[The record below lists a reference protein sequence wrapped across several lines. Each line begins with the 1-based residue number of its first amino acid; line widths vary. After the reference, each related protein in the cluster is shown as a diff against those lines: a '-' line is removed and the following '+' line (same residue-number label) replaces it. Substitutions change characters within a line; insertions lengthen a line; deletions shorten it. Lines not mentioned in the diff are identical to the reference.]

1 MKRLNNMKMKL
12 TPIAAAMALSLASGS
27 AFALQNYYIAAKP
40 YTKMMPDGSS
50 VPMWGYVADPSGTCY
65 NQGSNAARLTCIGN
79 LGTPTMPGPSLEVPV
94 NEVNIQI
101 LLSNG
106 LPEPTSLIIPGQEIP
121 FSATAGGPNGPTWN
135 DGTVGPRTNANQRVR
150 SFGLEAP
157 ANGGRRQYIWNT
169 NRATI
174 FTGTGTFMYTSG
186 THPQKQVY
194 MGLAGLVTKDTPA
207 GEAYPGVSYD
217 NEVTLFYS
225 DIDPAFN
232 AAVAAGTLTTAID
245 RHPTWYLVNG
255 APYQT
260 GLGDIT
266 TGTNGPLTAGQ
277 TTLLRLAST
286 ATDTHVAVMQGMD
299 MTIHAE
305 DGQQYN
311 YQDGSGNP
319 VAATPRKQYSAM
331 LPPAKTKDATIVAPD
346 SGRYAVYDGNG
357 YMTNPSDPAN
367 ETVGDTVGGML
378 RFLSFNAGSNGAPI
392 AVNDAASVVSGF
404 TANIGVL
411 SNDSDPEGDPITI
424 AGFVGP
430 GHVNCM
436 TGIPGGTCS
445 YDATGIPDGMV
456 EMFTYT
462 ISDGTSTSAPA
473 TVTVTVTANQP
484 PMANADA
491 AATDQNVAVAINVIA
506 NDTDPEGQPLSVGS
520 FDAVSTGGQAV
531 SCAGTSCTYT
541 PSGGYT
547 GTDTF
552 TYTATDGVNPSNSA
566 TVTVTVTAPNLAPTA
581 NDDPSETTG
590 INTQLT
596 GIDVLANDTDPEG
609 DPLSIATFDASS
621 TQGGTVGC
629 VTGVTGGTCTYTP
642 PTGFIGTDTFTYTAT
657 DGVNN
662 SGSAT
667 VTVEVTGAGV
677 PALYFSTIGAGAVPG
692 VSGPNDD
699 GDIYTVDS
707 GNVFSRLY
715 DAVTDLGLP
724 NNANIDG
731 MSVNGTT
738 IYLSFAAANT
748 NVPTLG
754 GVPDEDVV
762 AYNTTT
768 GTWSTYFD
776 GSLCGLDASN
786 GRDIDALSVSGG
798 TLYFSTRG
806 GGNGN
811 SVTGV
816 SAPYD
821 DADVYTWSG
830 GASCGRALDG
840 SATGLPGNAD
850 IDGLTVQGGTYY
862 ISFDRNAGTN
872 VPGIGVVQDESVVTY
887 NGANWA
893 MFRTNTGLSSTDS
906 QDVDAIHVP

>member
-1 MKRLNNMKMKL
+1 MEINLKPTVVAVAL
-12 TPIAAAMALSLASGS
+12 TLMTGPV
-27 AFALQNYYIAAKP
+27 FAIDYYLAAKA
-40 YTKMMPDGSS
+40 YTKMMPDGST
-50 VPMWGYVADPSGTCY
+50 VPMWGYVEDSGGACY
-65 NQGSNAARLTCIGN
+65 NAASNLARQTCVN
-79 LGTPTMPGPSLEVPV
+79 ALPGPTGNQTQGPRLIVPPTQTTLRV
-94 NEVNIQI
+94 F
-101 LLSNG
+101 LSNG
-106 LPEPTSLIIPGQEIP
+106 LLEPTSVMIPGQKLPWSNNI
-121 FSATAGGPNGPTWN
+121 NGPTWN
-135 DGTVGPRTNANQRVR
+135 DGTVGPRTNPTQRVR
-150 SFGLEAP
+150 TFGREAN
-157 ANGGRRQYIWNT
+157 ANGGRRAYVWNNFRST
-169 NRATI
+169 SFDRPGSFI
-174 FTGTGTFMYTSG
+174 YHSG

-194 MGLAGLVTKDTPA
+194 MGLSGLVTKDEA
-207 GEAYPGVSYD
+207 MGEAYPGVNYSD
-217 NEVTLFYS
+217 DVVLFYS

-232 AAVAAGTLTTAID
+232 AAVDAGTLSTAMD
-245 RHPTWYLVNG
+245 RHPTWFLVNG
-255 APYQT
+255 EPYVN

-266 TGTNGPLTAGQ
+266 SGTNGLLTAS
-277 TTLLRLAST
+277 TNTLLRLAST

-305 DGQQYN
+305 DGLQYN

-319 VAATPRKQYSAM
+319 VAAAPRKQYSAM
-331 LPPAKTKDATIVAPD
+331 LPPAKTKDATIVAPAN
-346 SGRYAVYDGNG
+346 GRYAVYNGNG
-357 YMTNPSDPAN
+357 YMTNPSDPAD
-367 ETVGDTVGGML
+367 EMVGDTVGGML
-378 RFLSFNAGSNGAPI
+378 RFLSFGAGVNGAPI
-392 AVNDAASVVSGF
+392 AVNDAVSVVSGF
-404 TANIGVL
+404 STNIGVL
-411 SNDSDPEGDPITI
+411 SNDTDPEGDPITI
-424 AGFVGP
+424 AGFAGP
-430 GHVNCM
+430 SNVSCM

-445 YDATGIPDGMV
+445 YDASAVAGGTVDN
-456 EMFTYT
+456 FTYS

-547 GTDTF
+547 GIDTF
-552 TYTATDGVNPSNSA
+552 TYTATDGVNPSNPA

-581 NDDPSETTG
+581 VDDPSETTS

-621 TQGGTVGC
+621 AQGGSVGC

-642 PTGFIGTDTFTYTAT
+642 PTDYIGLDSFTYTAS
-657 DGVNN
+657 DGVNS

-667 VTVEVTGAGV
+667 VTVEVTGAGAPV
-677 PALYFSTIGAGAVPG
+677 FYFSTVGAGAVPG
-692 VSGPNDD
+692 VGSPFDD
-699 GDIYTVDS
+699 GDVYTVD
-707 GNVFSRLY
+707 GAGTFARLINAANGP
-715 DAVTDLGLP
+715 AVPPNIGLP

-731 MSVNGTT
+731 MSVNGDT

-748 NVPTLG
+748 NVPTLN

-776 GSLCGLDASN
+776 GSLCGLNASN

-806 GGNGN
+806 GGNNN

-830 GASCGRALDG
+830 GAGCGRALDG
-840 SATGLPGNAD
+840 SDAGLPGNAD
-850 IDGLTVQGGTYY
+850 IDGLTVQGTTYY
-862 ISFDRNAGTN
+862 ISFDRNGGTN
-872 VPGIGVVQDESVVTY
+872 VPGVGVVQDEAVVTY
-887 NGANWA
+887 NGTTWSMYRA
-893 MFRTNTGLSSTDS
+893 NTGLNSTDS